1 MLKHV
6 RASWCNLSVISGNLS
21 VLVLLWEAEGHPY
34 EAITIPYKS
43 ANHLH
48 NLHAAMLLGAKWPT
62 TNQIM
67 QQISTTERNLRLT
80 WYAHCMLFKHSMDS
94 MDMSDM
100 TTESMAAMVRSF
112 SIISRNHFTP
122 VSWICW
128 VLWSPPFT
136 TRLQGIRLDYILST
150 ACAVTNI
157 HSLSLREQVIM
168 IHDLFIMHL
177 QKMRVDPIRRAT
189 LSHGRH
195 CPSYPLTVLRSGVK
209 HSKKWLLWHPDL
221 RYHSLVFHVLESSK
235 ASCHS
240 FRATAKRFA
249 GVAKKLPKI
258 PLHGWCL
265 LQCKQLHFKTV
276 WGSETWT
283 LFGIWRPCQI
293 QVVCASIQSS
303 VWDENHPNTQSRE
316 RTQIHSG
323 LHSLWKAIEY
333 RTWTA
338 ENP

>member
-1 MLKHV
+1 MADH
-6 RASWCNLSVISGNLS
+6 
-21 VLVLLWEAEGHPY
+21 
-34 EAITIPYKS
+34 KS
-43 ANHLH
+43 N
-48 NLHAAMLLGAKWPT
+48 HAANQHDRAQFEADMVCSLYALQTQHGQHGHVGHDYRVHGCNGSILLNHKPQPFHSSLLDLLGALEPT
-62 TNQIM
+62 LHNTF
-67 QQISTTERNLRLT
+67 EG
-80 WYAHCMLFKHSMDS
+80 
-94 MDMSDM
+94 
-100 TTESMAAMVRSF
+100 
-112 SIISRNHFTP
+112 
-122 VSWICW
+122 IC
-128 VLWSPPFT
+128 
-136 TRLQGIRLDYILST
+136 LDYILST

-249 GVAKKLPKI
+249 GVAKKLRKI
-258 PLHGWCL
+258 PLHGWCV

>member
-1 MLKHV
+1 M
-6 RASWCNLSVISGNLS
+6 
-21 VLVLLWEAEGHPY
+21 LLWEAEGHPY

-67 QQISTTERNLRLT
+67 QQQINTTERNLRLRLT
-80 WYAHCMLFKHSMDS
+80 WDAHCMLFKHS

-112 SIISRNHFTP
+112 SIISCNHFTP

-136 TRLQGIRLDYILST
+136 TCLQGIRLDYILST

-195 CPSYPLTVLRSGVK
+195 CPSYPLTVRRSGVN
-209 HSKKWLLWHPDL
+209 HSKKL
-221 RYHSLVFHVLESSK
+221 
-235 ASCHS
+235 
-240 FRATAKRFA
+240 
-249 GVAKKLPKI
+249 
-258 PLHGWCL
+258 
-265 LQCKQLHFKTV
+265 
-276 WGSETWT
+276 
-283 LFGIWRPCQI
+283 
-293 QVVCASIQSS
+293 
-303 VWDENHPNTQSRE
+303 
-316 RTQIHSG
+316 
-323 LHSLWKAIEY
+323 AIV
-333 RTWTA
+333 T
-338 ENP
+338 P